1 LRMSGPTSNLERLL
15 KDLQSDCTEIMMALQ
30 VSDITQQHIGTVMGT
45 IEAVADG
52 LRKLTTGFF
61 STSTTETLPP
71 LPAVLI
77 QSEQENVGDLERK
90 KMVEAL
96 LSKAR
101 AGQL

>member
-1 LRMSGPTSNLERLL
+1 L
-15 KDLQSDCTEIMMALQ
+15 KDLQNDCTEIMLALQ
-30 VSDITQQHIGTVMGT
+30 VQDITQQHIGAVMGT
-45 IEAVADG
+45 IQAVAEG

-61 STSTTETLPP
+61 STMADENLPP
-71 LPAVLI
+71 LPPLLI
-77 QSEQENVGDLERK
+77 QPDVENVGDVERK